1 METESTKLDVH
12 IDVAATS
19 QDPSLGFLSTVII
32 TLDREYLKD
41 DSIKSLG
48 SYPDSSSID
57 SPIILKIPPSV
68 PEYGYSDLYS
78 ELRDYV
84 LTKHILDEIVKA
96 QLRIQSVDH
105 LPPQQPLFMEVSVK
119 LTHKV
124 YNVVPCSS
132 APLATD
138 LETCLIC
145 LKDLSM
151 RSDECYQLPD
161 CSHCFHEECVDE
173 WVIRQNYYCPV
184 CRRPIYEQSE

>member
-1 METESTKLDVH
+1 WKLNQPNSIDVH

-19 QDPSLGFLSTVII
+19 QDPSLGFLST
-32 TLDREYLKD
+32 
-41 DSIKSLG
+41 
-48 SYPDSSSID
+48 
-57 SPIILKIPPSV
+57 
-68 PEYGYSDLYS
+68 YSDLYS
-78 ELRDYV
+78 KLRDYV

-124 YNVVPCSS
+124 YNNVVPCSS

-138 LETCLIC
+138 FETCLIC

-184 CRRPIYEQSE
+184 CRRPFYEQSE

>member
-1 METESTKLDVH
+1 METESTKLDVQV
-12 IDVAATS
+12 DVAATS

-48 SYPDSSSID
+48 SYPDSSSLD
-57 SPIILKIPPSV
+57 SPIILKIPTSV

-78 ELRDYV
+78 ELRDHV

-132 APLATD
+132 APLETD

-145 LKDLSM
+145 LKNLSM
-151 RSDECYQLPD
+151 RSEECYQCPD

-173 WVIRQNYYCPV
+173 WVIRQNYYCLV
-184 CRRPIYEQSE
+184 CGRPIYEQSE